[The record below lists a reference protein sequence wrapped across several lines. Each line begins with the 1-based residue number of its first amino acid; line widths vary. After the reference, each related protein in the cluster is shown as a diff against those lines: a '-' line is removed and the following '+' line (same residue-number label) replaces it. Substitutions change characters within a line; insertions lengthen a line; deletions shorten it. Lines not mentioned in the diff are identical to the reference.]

1 MHIVDGALTLPVL
14 AAGGAIAL
22 GGTALGLKKM
32 DLDEIP
38 RVGLLSAAF
47 FLASLIHVPVGPSS
61 VHLILNGLV
70 GLVLGWTAFPALLVG
85 LLLQAVFFGFGGLVV
100 LGVNV
105 ANIAFPAVIVYLL
118 VNKPLSRANNNSM
131 FFILGFLAGSLA
143 VGLTTGL
150 VAVSLAFSGEEFV
163 PAAKLVF
170 YTHLPLMI
178 LEGVLVGAAAV
189 LISKV
194 KPDMFR
200 LAASVGEKKQV
211 ASSPPLASNK
221 ALLGLLLVCFLWAGQ
236 ANAHNMIFDVYVEGN
251 QIEGEVGY
259 SNGDPAVNI
268 PVTVTDNDGHVLEKL
283 MTDGEGIFVYDVKK
297 KIDLHFEVN
306 AGAGHVAK
314 KSVKAEELGSQSA
327 LANDE
332 SISAASEPAPAQKN
346 DHIGVHSAQL
356 EEMISKAVARE
367 VKPLRKQLLQYENA
381 VRFRDILGG
390 LGYILGL
397 TGLGLWI
404 STRRQR
410 QVQ

>member
-14 AAGGAIAL
+14 AAGGIVAL

-32 DLDEIP
+32 DLDGIP

-47 FLASLIHVPVGPSS
+47 FLASLIHVPIGPSS

-105 ANIAFPAVIVYLL
+105 ANIALPAVIVYYLL
-118 VNKPLSRANNNSM
+118 NKPLSRAKNNGM
-131 FFILGFLAGSLA
+131 FFFLGFLAGSLA
-143 VGLTTGL
+143 VALTTGF
-150 VAVSLAFSGEEFV
+150 VAVALAFSGEEFV

-170 YTHLPLMI
+170 YTHIPVMI
-178 LEGVLVGAAAV
+178 LEGTLVGAAAI

-194 KPDMFR
+194 KPDLFR
-200 LAASVGEKKQV
+200 LAANLRVKNQV
-211 ASSPPLASNK
+211 ASGPSIASSK
-221 ALLGLLLVCFLWAGQ
+221 ALLGILLVSFLWADQ

-251 QIEGEVGY
+251 QIEGEVGF
-259 SNGDPAVNI
+259 SNGEAAVNV
-268 PVTVTDNDGHVLEKL
+268 PVTVTDNDGNVMEKL
-283 MTDGEGIFVYDVKK
+283 MTDGEGIFIYDVKK

-306 AGAGHVAK
+306 AGAGHVAG
-314 KSVKAEELGSQSA
+314 KSVKAEELGGQSA
-327 LANDE
+327 PGDDE
-332 SISAASEPAPAQKN
+332 SSPAVAEADPAQKS
-346 DHIGVHSAQL
+346 DGMGVNSSQL

-381 VRFRDILGG
+381 VRFHDILGG

-410 QVQ
+410 QAK